1 MQLSVRRFQ
10 AESGERF
17 SILVDDTGMPLYYP
31 ALYVTAELRGGGL
44 AVNTINQALS
54 AIKVLCAWADYYSI
68 DFESRFKRSELLFS
82 QNIHSLRDFA
92 QKRLAD
98 TKPNL
103 GKVAS
108 IKRRQYPVSKENQFN
123 RMSVIAEY
131 LGFVAGR
138 LHPMT
143 ATSAKDIEAMVE
155 MIKANRPRIS
165 SSTEKDRSE
174 VHLDEALLDA
184 LEEVIKPGSE
194 ANPVT
199 DLGIQFRNALMFTIL
214 RLTGLRR
221 GELLNLKIDD
231 FDFAKGILCVVRR
244 PDSAG
249 DPRTYQ
255 PLAKTRERSFPL
267 SPELMNRIHDY
278 ISKYR
283 GKIPGARKHGFLFIT
298 HRPGPSQGWPISNSG
313 FGKFIFGLKKIAAE
327 FEGFHTHALRHHWNY
342 IFSQQSSERGLKP
355 EREEKLRSY
364 LMGWSETSGTA
375 ATYNKRHI
383 REEAGKAVIEL
394 QNKRLGRSSDESC

>member
-1 MQLSVRRFQ
+1 M
-10 AESGERF
+10 
-17 SILVDDTGMPLYYP
+17 
-31 ALYVTAELRGGGL
+31 
-44 AVNTINQALS
+44 
-54 AIKVLCAWADYYSI
+54 
-68 DFESRFKRSELLFS
+68 
-82 QNIHSLRDFA
+82 
-92 QKRLAD
+92 
-98 TKPNL
+98 
-103 GKVAS
+103 
-108 IKRRQYPVSKENQFN
+108 
-123 RMSVIAEY
+123 
-131 LGFVAGR
+131 
-138 LHPMT
+138 
-143 ATSAKDIEAMVE
+143 
-155 MIKANRPRIS
+155 
-165 SSTEKDRSE
+165 
-174 VHLDEALLDA
+174 
-184 LEEVIKPGSE
+184 
-194 ANPVT
+194 
-199 DLGIQFRNALMFTIL
+199 
-214 RLTGLRR
+214 
-221 GELLNLKIDD
+221 
-231 FDFAKGILCVVRR
+231 VRR